1 MGIDIEWKMVQG
13 APYKKWEEMFKGD
26 PQIEDQ
32 FDGDFNWFLYEGI
45 GLVSVS
51 PWYDA
56 DPEDCVFGIELASGC
71 SARAIDLTSLD
82 KKANEIYFELLNKY
96 NIETETLVSQNVW

>member
-13 APYKKWEEMFKGD
+13 APYNKWKEIFGDD
-26 PQIEDQ
+26 PQVEDQ
-32 FDGDFNWFLYEGI
+32 FDGDFNWFLYEGL
-45 GLVSVS
+45 GLENIS

-56 DPEDCVFGIELASGC
+56 DPEDCVFGVKLCSGC
-71 SARAIDLTSLD
+71 SACAIDLTSLN

>member
-13 APYKKWEEMFKGD
+13 APYKKWEEVFKGD

-56 DPEDCVFGIELASGC
+56 DPEDCVFGIELAMAVMGHGILGRQGYQGGGR
-71 SARAIDLTSLD
+71 SARHAAGDPAGEFPVRAF
-82 KKANEIYFELLNKY
+82 KM
-96 NIETETLVSQNVW
+96 